1 MSGAIN
7 VYEMHNSCKKDQGYW
22 RRQSMTQ
29 VENPQ
34 QFIQLL
40 RRLRAVRQFR
50 PEAIPQEVID
60 VLLDVARWSGT
71 ASNRQHWEIVVVQ
84 KKETLLALAKC
95 EGYAHH
101 LAGAAMGIVLVM
113 AGEPALV
120 EQETYDEGRL
130 SERLMLAAEAYGV
143 GSCIGWL
150 RGQGRTDAKALLGI
164 PQERLV
170 RTTISFGYP
179 DEEARRARPK
189 NTSARKPVS
198 ESVHF
203 ERYS

>member
-1 MSGAIN
+1 MI
-7 VYEMHNSCKKDQGYW
+7 Q
-22 RRQSMTQ
+22 T
-29 VENPQ
+29 ENPQ

-40 RRLRAVRQFR
+40 KGLRAVRQFR
-50 PEAIPQEVID
+50 PEPIPQEIVD

-84 KKETLLALAKC
+84 KREILQALAQC
-95 EGYAHH
+95 EGYAQH
-101 LAGAAMGIVLVM
+101 LAGAALGIALVM
-113 AGEPALV
+113 AGEPDLV
-120 EQETYDEGRL
+120 DQETYDEGRL
-130 SERLMLAAEAYGV
+130 SERLMLAAEAYGI

-150 RGQGRTDAKALLGI
+150 RGQGRTDAKNLLGI
-164 PQERLV
+164 PQEHLL

-179 DEEARRARPK
+179 DEAARRARPK
-189 NTSARKPVS
+189 NTNARKPVS